1 MIKLIVPLALLL
13 LATLYKI
20 WRDYEGDPKKAALD
34 VALLLFLVGATLFGR
49 YLRIYMPLLLL
60 HIVLL
65 IVAWIGYYLYLFGGR
80 RRLWVIFSPLLSI
93 ALFFALGYFEKV
105 TQ

>member
-49 YLRIYMPLLLL
+49 YLRIYMPLCCTSSCSSSPGSATTSTSL
-60 HIVLL
+60 
-65 IVAWIGYYLYLFGGR
+65 AAAGGYG
-80 RRLWVIFSPLLSI
+80 
-93 ALFFALGYFEKV
+93 
-105 TQ
+105 